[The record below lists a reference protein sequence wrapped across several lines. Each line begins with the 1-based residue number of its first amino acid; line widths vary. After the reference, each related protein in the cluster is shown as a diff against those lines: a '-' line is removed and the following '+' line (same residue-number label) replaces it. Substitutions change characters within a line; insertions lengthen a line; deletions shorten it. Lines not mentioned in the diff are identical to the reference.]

1 MEPRPDTLLIYK
13 GLLNPAK
20 Q

>member
-1 MEPRPDTLLIYK
+1 MAPRPDTLLIYK
-13 GLLNPAK
+13 GLLKPAK

>member
-1 MEPRPDTLLIYK
+1 MGPRPDTLLIYK